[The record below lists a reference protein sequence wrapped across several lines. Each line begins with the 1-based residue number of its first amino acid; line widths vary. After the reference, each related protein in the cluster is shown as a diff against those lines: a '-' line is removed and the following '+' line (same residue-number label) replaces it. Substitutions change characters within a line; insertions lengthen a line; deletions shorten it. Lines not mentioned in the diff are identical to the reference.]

1 MLKRLFKEEKGQD
14 MIEYALL
21 AALISV
27 FLIIVLPKVAG
38 AIEDVFKDVVK
49 ALGGTP

>member
-1 MLKRLFKEEKGQD
+1 MLKRLLFEEKGED

-21 AALISV
+21 VSLIAI
-27 FLIIVLPKVAG
+27 FLIIILPKVAT